1 MPSGTVIL
9 NDNHSNKLRMDAIQ
23 KKIQKVNAGGGN
35 IAITDGYNN
44 PGTPKAKKSL
54 YDSEFIKKYI
64 IEKNLV
70 DENKKRRIEDF
81 MPDSPIKSPNI
92 GLNKLNLVG

>member
-23 KKIQKVNAGGGN
+23 KKIQKINGGGN
-35 IAITDGYNN
+35 IVITDGNN
-44 PGTPKAKKSL
+44 PGTPKVKKSL

-64 IEKNLV
+64 MEKNLV

-81 MPDSPIKSPNI
+81 MGDSPIKSPNI